1 MKLST
6 ILWGT
11 ALATSAPFTALAQEA
26 EVSAPAPSPP
36 PVEVHAY
43 VQAWWLGA
51 GAAGSSDAIVRH
63 AVLEASAARGPWS
76 LGVLLDAA
84 AVTAAGPS
92 RLTGEPAGEPIAVV
106 SDAVVSW
113 EREGMTIAGG
123 HAGLPVGTD
132 GPRPHTEQWFA
143 DRSAIGQALGE
154 LADLGVWVGY
164 ERGRLSTFGGVY
176 GGEGLEA
183 PGREPRVA
191 GRIAL
196 AGEVTLGATGV
207 VGVGGRGDWVAG
219 LDAALDGER
228 VDATAQVYAG
238 ALPDGSG
245 GVGPAVAGASIEVR
259 GALGAFTPAA
269 RVEWFDGDTAM
280 PGGAMVRGTACLGFQ
295 IPDQELTRLQLQV
308 STARLPRDQAA
319 SVIEGDH
326 QVVLAAQVGM

>member
-11 ALATSAPFTALAQEA
+11 ALATSTPLAALAQEV
-26 EVSAPAPSPP
+26 EVSAPAPTPP

-84 AVTAAGPS
+84 AITSIGPT
-92 RLTGEPAGEPIAVV
+92 RLTGEPAGEAIALV

-113 EREGMTIAGG
+113 ERDGLTVAGG
-123 HAGLPVGTD
+123 HAGLPIGTD
-132 GPRPHTEQWFA
+132 GPRPHAEQWIA
-143 DRSAIGQALGE
+143 ERSAVGQALGE
-154 LADLGVWVGY
+154 LADLGVWVSH

-176 GGEGLEA
+176 GGEDLEV
-183 PGREPRVA
+183 PGREPRLA

-207 VGVGGRGDWVAG
+207 VGAGGRGDWVAG
-219 LDAALDGER
+219 LDATLDGER
-228 VDATAQVYAG
+228 VDASAQLYAG

-245 GVGPAVAGASIEVR
+245 GVGPAVAGASFEVR

-280 PGGAMVRGTACLGFQ
+280 AGGALVRGTACLGFQ
-295 IPDQELTRLQLQV
+295 VPDQELTRLQLQV

-319 SVIEGDH
+319 PVVEGDH